1 MLVWGVLERRKERYL
16 DYWFRGCLLC
26 RDSWRRG
33 WIFLSCLT
41 FSRVDFSVE
50 DQGNLDVVGGGK
62 RAFYTVCKGPNLAQP
77 YMNLLGLKNKV
88 TTCGE

>member
-1 MLVWGVLERRKERYL
+1 
-16 DYWFRGCLLC
+16 
-26 RDSWRRG
+26 
-33 WIFLSCLT
+33 
-41 FSRVDFSVE
+41 VDFSVE

>member
-1 MLVWGVLERRKERYL
+1 
-16 DYWFRGCLLC
+16 
-26 RDSWRRG
+26 
-33 WIFLSCLT
+33 
-41 FSRVDFSVE
+41 VDFSVE

-88 TTCGE
+88 TTCCESVHRKLSLFIYTM